1 MKSKEEIQKHID
13 YLEKDLKNGP
23 LGDDVSDFYVRGQI
37 AALRW
42 MVYEDPVAKAPG
54 FSWEAK

>member
-13 YLEKDLKNGP
+13 HLEKDLKNGP
-23 LGDDVSDFYVRGQI
+23 LEDDVSDFYVRGQV

-42 MVYEDPVAKAPG
+42 MIYEDPVLKA
-54 FSWEAK
+54 EEK